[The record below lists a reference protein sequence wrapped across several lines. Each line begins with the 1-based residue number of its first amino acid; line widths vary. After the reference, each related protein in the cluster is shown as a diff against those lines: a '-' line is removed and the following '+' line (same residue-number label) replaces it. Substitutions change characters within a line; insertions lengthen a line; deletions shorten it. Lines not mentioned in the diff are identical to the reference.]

1 MFDSD
6 KNGHLDRKELRQ
18 FMAKFFE
25 KFGINLPLTDEYV
38 DATFRELDA
47 DHSNTIE
54 KEEIMT
60 YAKTFMA
67 SLNFWSKQIIK
78 KT

>member
-1 MFDSD
+1 
-6 KNGHLDRKELRQ
+6 
-18 FMAKFFE
+18 MAKFFE

-67 SLNFWSKQIIK
+67 SLNF
-78 KT
+78 

>member
-1 MFDSD
+1 VFDKYDSD

-18 FMAKFFE
+18 FMTEFFE

-38 DATFRELDA
+38 DATFREIDA

-54 KEEIMT
+54 REEILS
-60 YAKTFMA
+60 YLKTFMA
-67 SLNFWSKQIIK
+67 SLNF
-78 KT
+78 

>member
-1 MFDSD
+1 MFDLYDSD

-25 KFGINLPLTDEYV
+25 TFGINLPLTDEYV
-38 DATFRELDA
+38 DATFREIDA

-54 KEEIMT
+54 K
-60 YAKTFMA
+60 
-67 SLNFWSKQIIK
+67 
-78 KT
+78 